1 MRRVGTRKRPRIPSI
16 YGILMPVLTADQ
28 RVAFVQSL
36 WDQFQRVHK
45 VTRWHMNHLEYDM
58 ARKWAVRGVPL
69 ATVLQ
74 GINETSGKPRTLMA
88 CERSVEDQISRWAS
102 AVGSLRELPA
112 PGPLEDEPFDVEAAR
127 ERRDEALAA
136 MRGGTR

>member
-1 MRRVGTRKRPRIPSI
+1 MPREWGDS
-16 YGILMPVLTADQ
+16 VQLTADQ
-28 RVAFVQSL
+28 RVEYVQAI
-36 WDQFQRVHK
+36 WDQFQKAHK
-45 VTRWHMNHLEYDM
+45 VTRWHMNHIEYEM

-88 CERSVEDQISRWAS
+88 CERSVEESIERWGK

-112 PGPLEDEPFDVEAAR
+112 PGPLVDAEEPFDVEAAR
-127 ERRDEALAA
+127 ERRDGWLAA
-136 MRGGTR
+136 RKMP